1 METVVPL
8 LLAGM
13 VCQSHRKAKN
23 IFLRLAAILL
33 WIRKVSVWGSSQY
46 CYSAVDLGYIYPSTC
61 CLYIPITIIC
71 LIPTQSE
78 KVIFVEADWNAPQEF
93 RNKMESLC
101 WWSSALLLCNVWICI
116 FISAYSDPNVEIYR
130 WGRVRANKQIEL
142 DKKIHYG
149 QVFSGIKVGETV
161 YFKLGLHCVLK
172 DTNNFNCLWR
182 PKYLDRTIYFTS
194 LVSVSVIVASN
205 RATPLYR

>member
-46 CYSAVDLGYIYPSTC
+46 YYSAEDSGYIYPSTC
-61 CLYIPITIIC
+61 CLYIPIRIIC

-93 RNKMESLC
+93 RTRWHHYAGDPQHYFSVTSESGTTAHILIPMLRYTDGDGWEPISRWNLIKRYIMDRCSQVQKLVKLC
-101 WWSSALLLCNVWICI
+101 ILNGTALCTERTHIILIVSEDLNIL
-116 FISAYSDPNVEIYR
+116 
-130 WGRVRANKQIEL
+130 IEPSIL
-142 DKKIHYG
+142 P
-149 QVFSGIKVGETV
+149 V
-161 YFKLGLHCVLK
+161 
-172 DTNNFNCLWR
+172 
-182 PKYLDRTIYFTS
+182 
-194 LVSVSVIVASN
+194 
-205 RATPLYR
+205 